1 MEFDSVFN
9 YGMFFIFDSSIAD
22 RLPFLIDT
30 FIGQKNNFL
39 RIAFEVDIR
48 TMADQML
55 RATTG
60 IAFNIENRVIL
71 IQCDAV
77 FDGAELLKIF
87 AEIFQQLQEIIS
99 FYHQKRCEFF

>member
-1 MEFDSVFN
+1 
-9 YGMFFIFDSSIAD
+9 
-22 RLPFLIDT
+22 
-30 FIGQKNNFL
+30 
-39 RIAFEVDIR
+39 
-48 TMADQML
+48 ML